1 MIFDVRVHQH
11 ITNRPPHGADILYE
25 HQFFFLLQAT
35 FSFTRGRSK
44 IRDNTPTTTFRCPAR
59 YLQTV
64 VMPDVRG
71 WYVRSRYD
79 LRYWQESDS
88 VGLPRRHVEHSD

>member
-11 ITNRPPHGADILYE
+11 ITNRPPHGADIIYE

-44 IRDNTPTTTFRCPAR
+44 IRDNTPCNIF
-59 YLQTV
+59 V
-64 VMPDVRG
+64 KNV
-71 WYVRSRYD
+71 SII
-79 LRYWQESDS
+79 
-88 VGLPRRHVEHSD
+88 